1 MKNSNAV
8 RFLQTLEDHNV
19 VQSVSKLPIIVDLI
33 TRSDSTV
40 HTDEPS
46 VHDLNLF
53 DVHGNSLCDHH
64 SIKAVLS
71 LQKNKAHCKG
81 NYFPE
86 MEKKLISVS
95 YQRTSFNY
103 IPNENSFIA

>member
-40 HTDEPS
+40 HTDELS
-46 VHDLNLF
+46 VHDPNLF

-71 LQKNKAHCKG
+71 LQKQSTLQRKLLSG
-81 NYFPE
+81 NG
-86 MEKKLISVS
+86 KKIDFGELSKDI
-95 YQRTSFNY
+95 
-103 IPNENSFIA
+103 I